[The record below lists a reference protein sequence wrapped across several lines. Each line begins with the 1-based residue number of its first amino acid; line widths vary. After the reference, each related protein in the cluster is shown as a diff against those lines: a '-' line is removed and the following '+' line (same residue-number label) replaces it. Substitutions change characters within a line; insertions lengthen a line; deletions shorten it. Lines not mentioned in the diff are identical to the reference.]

1 MTYCLVI
8 LIVQQE
14 EKLQYINLL
23 SNKKSYVCEN
33 DQVKSSIW
41 WKKNFENLHIEKH
54 YSASFFSIFQHFVFL
69 CCFYVSNLQIPNKP
83 TSSTEPEGKAAKKSA
98 NPLMEFEFEFFENY

>member
-1 MTYCLVI
+1 MEIFGKMGEIHNKKNEISSLPPYFQQPIFEMFFPPNMTYCLVI
-8 LIVQQE
+8 LISQQE

-54 YSASFFSIFQHFVFL
+54 YSASFFYFLALCFALLFL
-69 CCFYVSNLQIPNKP
+69 C
-83 TSSTEPEGKAAKKSA
+83 
-98 NPLMEFEFEFFENY
+98 